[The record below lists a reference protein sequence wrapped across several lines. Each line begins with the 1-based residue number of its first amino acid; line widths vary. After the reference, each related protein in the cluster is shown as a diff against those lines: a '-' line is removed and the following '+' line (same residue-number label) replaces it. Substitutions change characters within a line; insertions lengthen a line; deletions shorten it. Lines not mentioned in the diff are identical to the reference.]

1 MIGDAADV
9 AEARRAAREGERPRR
24 QPARFVNR
32 QVPHDL
38 TPVTDALLA
47 DPPPGD
53 WLSWRRTRNSH
64 GYSPL
69 DQVTRDNVDQLQLA
83 WVLAIREGRHQ
94 TTPLVHEGVMFLAN
108 PGSVVQAI
116 DATTGDVIWQYRS
129 PLPEDAPQRAPT
141 RTLALYGDKV
151 FLATADAALVALDA
165 RTGEEAWRTMKAD
178 YAQGF
183 RQNAG
188 PVIADGV
195 VVTGTNGCQRY
206 KEQMRIRTRAA
217 MVRDRDP
224 LQNLP
229 LVDGDAE
236 EVTVNEPTSAE
247 WVIGEWV
254 TLDRELHPFEA
265 LELAT
270 VIEAVKLHVLHG
282 WPRWWAWT
290 FASLV
295 AEIAIGILEAAAGE
309 LVIVDHDVGETIH

>member
-1 MIGDAADV
+1 MRDECRARSAA
-9 AEARRAAREGERPRR
+9 AARSTACRSGGT
-24 QPARFVNR
+24 V
-32 QVPHDL
+32 
-38 TPVTDALLA
+38 
-47 DPPPGD
+47 
-53 WLSWRRTRNSH
+53 RN
-64 GYSPL
+64 
-69 DQVTRDNVDQLQLA
+69 
-83 WVLAIREGRHQ
+83 
-94 TTPLVHEGVMFLAN
+94 
-108 PGSVVQAI
+108 
-116 DATTGDVIWQYRS
+116 
-129 PLPEDAPQRAPT
+129 
-141 RTLALYGDKV
+141 
-151 FLATADAALVALDA
+151 
-165 RTGEEAWRTMKAD
+165 
-178 YAQGF
+178 
-183 RQNAG
+183 
-188 PVIADGV
+188 
-195 VVTGTNGCQRY
+195 
-206 KEQMRIRTRAA
+206 
-217 MVRDRDP
+217 RDP